1 MYDIRL
7 PRSGI
12 AQPGQCVRAFL
23 LDAGAGARVPQF
35 DETVNTTEQ
44 FFAPCPRGLESVLA
58 SELKA
63 LDADTLSVVKGGVQF
78 RGPYSLSYTINL
90 ESRIASRVLWRVG
103 YARYVSE
110 KDIYEAACGLGW
122 CDWFDSHRTIRVNVS
137 AIRSPLQSLDF
148 TTLRIK
154 DAVCDVFRAVA
165 SRRPDVNT
173 RNPDVR
179 IHAFLTGDDC
189 TFYLDTSG
197 EALFKRGY
205 RASGGEAPM
214 RENLAAGI
222 LRLIDWQ
229 PGVAL
234 FDPMCGS
241 GTFLT
246 EAAMIAADMAPGAY
260 RRFGFEKLKTYD
272 AKSWQSLRDR
282 ARMRKKTLSEIG
294 IYGSD
299 RSSEAIRLARENLAA
314 VGLESGVGL
323 KTANV
328 LETSPPVPSG
338 LIVTNPP
345 YGLRVDDEKQ
355 LAEFYPQLGDVLKK
369 KYSGWTAYIFTADMR
384 VPKLIRLNASKRTP
398 LFNGALDC
406 RLFEF
411 KLVVGSNR
419 KIRNAVAS
427 NAETE

>member
-1 MYDIRL
+1 M
-7 PRSGI
+7 
-12 AQPGQCVRAFL
+12 
-23 LDAGAGARVPQF
+23 
-35 DETVNTTEQ
+35 NTTEQ
-44 FFAPCPRGLESVLA
+44 FFAPCPRGLETVLA
-58 SELKA
+58 LELKA
-63 LDADTLSVVKGGVQF
+63 LGAEAVKAVKGGVGF
-78 RGPYSLSYTINL
+78 RGPFSICYTINL

-103 YARYVSE
+103 YARYSSE
-110 KDIYEAACGLGW
+110 KDIYEAACGVEW
-122 CDWFDSHRTIRVNVS
+122 CDWFDANRTIRVNVS

-154 DAVCDVFRAVA
+154 DAVCDVFRAVT

-179 IHAFLTGDDC
+179 IHAFLTANDC

-205 RASGGEAPM
+205 RGGTGEAPM

-222 LRLIDWQ
+222 LRLIAWQ

-234 FDPMCGS
+234 LDPMCGG
-241 GTFLT
+241 GTLLT
-246 EAAMIAADMAPGAY
+246 EAAMIAGDMAPGGY
-260 RRFGFEKLKTYD
+260 RRFGFEKLKVHD
-272 AKSWQSLRDR
+272 ARAWQSLREG
-282 ARMRKKTLSEIG
+282 ARTRKKTVNELA

-299 RSSEAIRLARENLAA
+299 QSSDAIDLAHENLAA
-314 VGLESGVGL
+314 LGMEKGVSL
-323 KTANV
+323 NRVNV

-345 YGLRVDDEKQ
+345 YGVRMDEEKR
-355 LAEFYPQLGDVLKK
+355 LAEFYSQLGNVLKK
-369 KYSGWTAYIFTADMR
+369 KYSGWTAYILTADMR
-384 VPKLIRLNASKRTP
+384 LPKLIRLNASKRTP

-411 KLVVGSNR
+411 KLVAGSNR
-419 KIRNAVAS
+419 KPRTALTP
-427 NAETE
+427 AERG

>member
-1 MYDIRL
+1 M
-7 PRSGI
+7 S
-12 AQPGQCVRAFL
+12 
-23 LDAGAGARVPQF
+23 
-35 DETVNTTEQ
+35 TTEQ
-44 FFAPCPRGLESVLA
+44 YFAPCPRGLEAALA

-63 LDADTLSVVKGGVQF
+63 LKADAVAVVKGGVQF
-78 RGPYSLSYTINL
+78 SGPYSLCYTINL

-103 YARYVSE
+103 YARYRSE

-122 CDWFDSHRTIRVNVS
+122 CDWFDVGRTIRVNVS

-154 DAVCDVFRAVA
+154 DAVCDVFRAVT

-179 IHAFLTGDDC
+179 IHAFLTANDC

-205 RASGGEAPM
+205 RRSRGDAPM

-222 LRLIDWQ
+222 LSLIGWRS
-229 PGVAL
+229 GVRL

-246 EAAMIAADMAPGAY
+246 EAAMIASDMAPGAD
-260 RRFGFEKLKTYD
+260 RRFGFEKLKVHN
-272 AKSWQSLRDR
+272 AKAWQSLRDA
-282 ARMRKKTLSEIG
+282 ARRRRKTLSGIG

-299 RSSEAIRLARENLAA
+299 QSGEAINWARQNLAA
-314 VGLESGVGL
+314 IGMESGVDL

-328 LETSPPVPSG
+328 LDTSPPVPSG

-345 YGLRVDDEKQ
+345 YGVRMDEEKR
-355 LAEFYPQLGDVLKK
+355 LLELYPQLGSVLKK
-369 KYSGWTAYIFTADMR
+369 KYSGWTAYIFTADLR
-384 VPKLIRLNASKRTP
+384 LPKRIRLNASKRTP

-411 KLVVGSNR
+411 KFVAGSNR
-419 KIRNAVAS
+419 KIRNAVIS
-427 NAETE
+427 NAKTE

>member
-1 MYDIRL
+1 M
-7 PRSGI
+7 
-12 AQPGQCVRAFL
+12 
-23 LDAGAGARVPQF
+23 
-35 DETVNTTEQ
+35 
-44 FFAPCPRGLESVLA
+44 
-58 SELKA
+58 ELKA
-63 LDADTLSVVKGGVQF
+63 LGAEAVKAVKGGVGF
-78 RGPYSLSYTINL
+78 RGPFSICYTINL

-103 YARYVSE
+103 YARYSSE
-110 KDIYEAACGLGW
+110 KDIYEAACGVEW
-122 CDWFDSHRTIRVNVS
+122 CDWFDANRTIRVNVS

-154 DAVCDVFRAVA
+154 DAVCDVFRAVT

-179 IHAFLTGDDC
+179 IHAFLTANDC

-205 RASGGEAPM
+205 RGGTGEAPM

-222 LRLIDWQ
+222 LRLIAWQ

-234 FDPMCGS
+234 LDPMCGG
-241 GTFLT
+241 GTLLT
-246 EAAMIAADMAPGAY
+246 EAAMIAGDMAPGGY
-260 RRFGFEKLKTYD
+260 RRFGFEKLKVHD
-272 AKSWQSLRDR
+272 ARAWQSLREG
-282 ARMRKKTLSEIG
+282 ARTRKKTVNELA

-299 RSSEAIRLARENLAA
+299 QSSDAIDLAHENLAA
-314 VGLESGVGL
+314 LGMEKGVSL
-323 KTANV
+323 NRVNV

-345 YGLRVDDEKQ
+345 YGVRMDEEKR
-355 LAEFYPQLGDVLKK
+355 LAEFYSQLGNVLKK
-369 KYSGWTAYIFTADMR
+369 KYSGWTAYILTADMR
-384 VPKLIRLNASKRTP
+384 LPKLIRLNASKRTP

-411 KLVVGSNR
+411 KLVAGSNR
-419 KIRNAVAS
+419 KPRTALTP
-427 NAETE
+427 AERG